1 PQRELLGISAADE
14 RLIYNA
20 VINGLGSAGK

>member
-1 PQRELLGISAADE
+1 QRELLGISAADE

-20 VINGLGSAGK
+20 VINSLGSAGK

>member
-1 PQRELLGISAADE
+1 QRELLGISAADE

-20 VINGLGSAGK
+20 VINSLGSTGK

>member
-1 PQRELLGISAADE
+1 ISAADE

-20 VINGLGSAGK
+20 VINSLGSTGK

>member
-1 PQRELLGISAADE
+1 ISAADE

-20 VINGLGSAGK
+20 VINSLGSAGK

>member
-1 PQRELLGISAADE
+1 QRELLGISAADE

-20 VINGLGSAGK
+20 VINSLGNAGK